1 MEKTAEAV
9 VVPLD
14 AQWSDVGSW
23 SALWEISSKDQ
34 SGNAIRGDVLVEDAT
49 DSYLYSQHRLIGAV
63 GVKDLVVVET
73 KDAVLVAHKDKV
85 QQVKNIVAQLKKNNR
100 TEYLQ
105 HREIFRPWGSH
116 DTIAEGQRFQVK
128 HVIVL
133 PGHITAK
140 QIHYHRTEHWIVV
153 SGTAKVHLEEKTY
166 LVSEN
171 ESTYIPV
178 GVPHAIENPGKIP
191 LEIIEVRSG
200 VYLEEDDVIRVSS
213 SGVGY

>member
-1 MEKTAEAV
+1 
-9 VVPLD
+9 
-14 AQWSDVGSW
+14 
-23 SALWEISSKDQ
+23 
-34 SGNAIRGDVLVEDAT
+34 
-49 DSYLYSQHRLIGAV
+49 
-63 GVKDLVVVET
+63 
-73 KDAVLVAHKDKV
+73 
-85 QQVKNIVAQLKKNNR
+85 
-100 TEYLQ
+100 
-105 HREIFRPWGSH
+105 WGSH
-116 DTIAEGQRFQVK
+116 DTIAEGPRFQVK

-153 SGTAKVHLEEKTY
+153 SGTAKVHLEDKTY

-200 VYLEEDDVIRVSS
+200 VYLEEDDVIRVPS
-213 SGVGY
+213 SGVG